1 MITGQRKSGEEGS
14 ETESVPGAA
23 EGAEG
28 AECSQESPAPAH
40 RVVLTVQQQLLP
52 RTTSLSVDEA
62 GTPGGMWE
70 EGCASG
76 DGFAS
81 TP

>member
-1 MITGQRKSGEEGS
+1 MITGQGKSGEEGS
-14 ETESVPGAA
+14 EAESVPGAA

-40 RVVLTVQQQLLP
+40 CILLTVQQQLLP
-52 RTTSLSVDEA
+52 RTSSLSVDEA